1 MNDSRREDQSVRAAL
16 DIGSNTVRLL
26 VARVGEGSVHPL
38 RDEVAYS
45 RLGRGV
51 EATGSMQADRMDDAL
66 EAVTRFVE
74 IARDLQVTSIR
85 AVGTSALR
93 DAANG
98 ADFVARVRAKT
109 GIEVDIVSGERE
121 AALTFRGATAG
132 HATAED
138 ELVVDLGGGSI
149 EIVRGRAGVPAETR
163 SLQIGAGRLT
173 ERFVR
178 HDPPDSEEISSIV
191 RVACVAVPADFMGQN
206 NAQAF
211 ITGGTAA
218 HAAGP
223 ARLGPL
229 PARVTTHDLDRALA
243 ELMSRPAEEIA
254 ARFDFHIERARVL
267 PAGAAILRGVVSAIA
282 PRDAWIVLSGLRE
295 GLLLEG
301 A

>member
-1 MNDSRREDQSVRAAL
+1 VNEGRPGGQPVHAAL

-26 VARVGEGSVHPL
+26 VARVSEGVVHAL

-66 EAVTRFVE
+66 QAITRFVE
-74 IARDLQVTSIR
+74 LARDLQATSIR

-93 DAANG
+93 DAANS
-98 ADFVARVRAKT
+98 ADFVARVHAKT
-109 GIEVDIVSGERE
+109 GIEVEIVSGKRE

-132 HATAED
+132 HATTED
-138 ELVVDLGGGSI
+138 ELVVDLGGGSM
-149 EIVRGRAGVPAETR
+149 EIVRGRAGVPDETR
-163 SLQIGAGRLT
+163 SMQVGAGRLT
-173 ERFVR
+173 ERFVH
-178 HDPPDSEEISSIV
+178 HDPPDAEEISAIERAAS
-191 RVACVAVPADFMGQN
+191 ASVPIDFLAQS

-218 HAAGP
+218 HAART
-223 ARLGPL
+223 AKLEPL
-229 PARVTTHDLDRALA
+229 PATVTTQDLDRALA
-243 ELMSRPAEEIA
+243 ELMSTSAEGIA
-254 ARFDFHIERARVL
+254 ERFDFHIERARVL
-267 PAGAAILRGVVSAIA
+267 PAGVAILRGVLSAIA

-295 GLLLEG
+295 GLLLED